1 MASLFVMLP
10 ERMRLALQKYNLE
23 VQHKKG
29 PQKTAQAVIT
39 QFKVQFAFHGQR

>member
-10 ERMRLALQKYNLE
+10 ERMRLALKYNLE

-39 QFKVQFAFHGQR
+39 QFKVQFAFHDQR